1 MNDEEFDKLF
11 EESMNNML
19 GLSNSEII
27 NELANAAGSF
37 RTLDEI
43 TKYMDAVL
51 EKIYL
56 FSCAEAWST
65 LAENLP
71 VEVIFENFEGLLNKV
86 GSYKKSTEWSERHA
100 IEEFIEHLPEDV
112 KREKFED
119 LCEFIFD
126 KEYSVELSTQLYIM
140 YNLPIQLKKEENYSH
155 ILNLFEDAEIDSENT
170 RIVESYKRMVGTK
183 VINSLSEKYIAD
195 NFEEVSKKYFSI
207 NGLSNSDITEFVA
220 KAFRGE
226 SNGNDE
232 KLFEMVMAQIEDY
245 AAKANISKDIILSEI
260 PDLLSPSFVK
270 ENVQTLTETFSLRD
284 FKKLY
289 PKLFEISE
297 NEVIDNEQILKN
309 LNLVYD
315 FIKTNSQYTWQPK
328 EEFKNVIKSLPRIF
342 VEENFEKCSELF
354 DKDNVADLCL
364 KLFDIEENQEFDEE
378 KTKELLTFAKS
389 KIDENYN
396 YEIIFDKY
404 DADECWED
412 IINKLPEEFIKKN
425 SEYIVTVL
433 GNRIPNKSREYFL
446 QILPENIIKN
456 YEENL
461 NPQVTDKNLS
471 VYKRYIEY
479 VVSNPEMS
487 LVTSSIGTSIFNFMN
502 LYPNNTEPEFV
513 EIRELLEKE
522 KSKYELPDMNKY
534 SEYLPENYSEDLES
548 MADST
553 FDSFI
558 NDLGIIKL
566 FDGRIPEEY
575 CDYVIKQKL
584 TKDSLLNQNI
594 NKYLPILKRAFE
606 DKVQHMLA
614 KEEIEGYT
622 IEFFEKDG
630 NTLGYHNKATR
641 TIGFLEDNL
650 LELDESN
657 SHIINTAYHEVRH
670 AIQAKHYNTTDFT
683 NLDGSRYNM
692 IKEEIIRDDEN
703 NFYKRNYTRMYCEI
717 DARLA
722 GTRGQAEYLKYLGIS
737 EEQVIENVGS
747 TKRTLKEI
755 VEENQKEEQVNTD
768 FASNKVDRDG
778 RIVSISQKA
787 AELIRNKPDWLKKY
801 PVLGLEFDENGE
813 RKKTPEI
820 LSSAISCTSPSIY
833 DIYTKILGT
842 GVTVSLEDS
851 AETLEYISKL
861 LVTREEYDDNI
872 VDLVDLVIKNETFES
887 LRDADINDIECRRVL
902 SLLNT
907 ISTDNPNL
915 EISEYIKEMLD
926 TFSRDGKINIEM
938 KKDSRLSD
946 AAIET
951 ILRRDIKN
959 REDFERVLKDL
970 PKVIINKENKNF
982 SLGFGF
988 KGLFENYFKNDPTI
1002 DFNSLL
1008 EMALESVTEA
1018 NREYMLE
1025 YSWDAVPNELR
1036 MKHIQGYIDL
1046 CSKYRTIDLEYAYKK
1061 VLEIGKEE
1069 IEKNPD
1075 LAEELFGEYLPQEIF
1090 PIFKMPKDKKG
1101 LEEVIEELKNRNVDD
1116 DVIEHGINL
1125 IVKNEAKE
1133 GNLES
1138 IEMLYSQLDYL
1149 KEDYKKSSAISGFFI
1164 YTPKEFQ
1171 KEYLTQILR
1180 YTLLEKEHFDEN
1192 TVNDTINYT
1201 KNYVRDEIFEENPDI
1216 LLEIEEIQNQALEK
1230 AKSKPRENIFQETEV
1245 GTEKIS
1251 EPENKIKTIEEFGE
1265 RLQTLKKDNPE
1276 DWNFMWEVSS
1286 LFKKNFDKESELDY
1300 NLMLSMSLEL
1310 ISEGYNKDS
1319 LIEYYWNNMPEE
1331 MRLDNIKKYLE
1342 VASKYGTINLKFAA
1356 NALSKFSREE
1366 FEKNPNF
1373 AEETFGEYLKPE
1385 ELPFLTFPKN
1395 IAELDVAISE
1405 AESRGAKYYD
1415 IKQGIE
1421 ALVETQIKNGNLES
1435 EELLYRQL
1443 ELGQYQH
1450 NRKYV
1455 MSVFFIYA
1463 NSNLLREKGEAVL
1476 RHALVEKAYFDEENV
1491 TNIIDEARESAEKK
1505 HPDMLPIIDE
1515 IQREALEKVQQR
1527 NQTVE
1532 VEDFSVEQAVV
1543 EIPIEI
1549 VSVKDTEKE
1558 EMLALQE
1565 IRDNVPATEISAGK
1579 NMIKFFLGK
1588 AKDIKRKIGRF
1599 FGGGDDHDN
1608 R

>member
-11 EESMNNML
+11 EESIQNVFGFDND
-19 GLSNSEII
+19 SI
-27 NELANAAGSF
+27 NELANTAGSL
-37 RTLDEI
+37 RTLEEI
-43 TKYMDAVL
+43 TKYMDEVL
-51 EKIYL
+51 GKIAS
-56 FSCAEAWST
+56 FKISEAWVT
-65 LAENLP
+65 LIENLP
-71 VEVIFENFEGLLNKV
+71 IEVLSENLKGLLDKI
-86 GSYKKSTEWSERHA
+86 GPYKKSNEWEERHA
-100 IEEFIEHLPEDV
+100 IDRFIDCLPEEV
-112 KREKFED
+112 KTENYGE
-119 LCEFIFD
+119 LCEFLLD
-126 KEYSVELSTQLYIM
+126 KEYSIELGSKLYMI
-140 YNLPIQLKKEENYSH
+140 YNLPIKLKREEDYSH
-155 ILNLFEDAEIDSENT
+155 ILELLDSEECEPDKLST
-170 RIVESYKRMVGTK
+170 VEFYRKTIRK
-183 VINSLSEKYIAD
+183 NIIKSLSKEYIS
-195 NFEEVSKKYFSI
+195 NNYEEVSREFFLVQGMYTHEISEFIAKVFSEGP
-207 NGLSNSDITEFVA
+207 NE
-220 KAFRGE
+220 
-226 SNGNDE
+226 NDGKILE
-232 KLFEMVMAQIEDY
+232 ILKSQIEEY
-245 AAKANISKDIILSEI
+245 SQENQISKTQILSEI
-260 PDLLSPSFVK
+260 PELLSASFIK
-270 ENVQTLTETFSLRD
+270 ENIETLIETFSLKD
-284 FKKLY
+284 FQKIY

-309 LNLVYD
+309 LNLVSD
-315 FIKTNSQYTWQPK
+315 FIKTNSQYKWDATN
-328 EEFKNVIKSLPRIF
+328 EFKNVIECLPRTF
-342 VEENFEKCSELF
+342 VEENFEKCCEVF
-354 DKDNVADLCL
+354 NKDNVKDLCI
-364 KLFDIEENQEFDEE
+364 KLFEISEGQEFDEE
-378 KTKELLTFAKS
+378 KTKELLTFVKS
-389 KIDENYN
+389 TIDNNYDYENN
-396 YEIIFDKY
+396 FEKF
-404 DADECWED
+404 DADRCWED
-412 IINKLPEEFIKKN
+412 IIYKLPEEFIKKN
-425 SEYIVTVL
+425 SEYMVTL
-433 GNRIPNKSREYFL
+433 LDKRIPNKSREYFL
-446 QILPENIIKN
+446 QILPENIIRN

-502 LYPNNTEPEFV
+502 LHPNNTEPEFV

-522 KSKYELPDMNKY
+522 KSKYERPDMNKY
-534 SEYLPENYSEDLES
+534 AEYLPENYSEDLES
-548 MADST
+548 MEDSI

-614 KEEIEGYT
+614 KEGIEGYT

-630 NTLGYHNKATR
+630 DTLGYHNKATR

-820 LSSAISCTSPSIY
+820 LSSAISCANPSIY

-861 LVTREEYDDNI
+861 LVTREGYDDNI

-938 KKDSRLSD
+938 KKDCRLSD

-951 ILRRDIKN
+951 ILQRDIKN

-970 PKVIINKENKNF
+970 QKVIINKENKNF
-982 SLGFGF
+982 NLGFGF

-1002 DFNSLL
+1002 DFNFLL

-1036 MKHIQGYIDL
+1036 MKHIQGYIAL
-1046 CSKYRTIDLEYAYKK
+1046 SSKYKTIDLEYAYKM
-1061 VLEIGKEE
+1061 LSEISKEE
-1069 IEKNPD
+1069 IEKNPN
-1075 LAEELFGEYLPQEIF
+1075 LAEELFGEYLPQEML
-1090 PIFKMPKDKKG
+1090 PIFKMPKDKKE
-1101 LEEVIEELKNRNVDD
+1101 LEEVIEELKNKNVDYN
-1116 DVIEHGINL
+1116 VIECGINL

-1133 GNLES
+1133 GKLES

-1149 KEDYKKSSAISGFFI
+1149 KEDYEKSSAISGFFI

-1171 KEYLTQILR
+1171 KEHLTQILR

-1192 TVNDTINYT
+1192 TVNNTINYT
-1201 KNYVRDEIFEENPDI
+1201 KNYVSNEIFEENPDI
-1216 LLEIEEIQNQALEK
+1216 LLEIEEIQNQALER
-1230 AKSKPRENIFQETEV
+1230 AKSKPSEEISQESEV

-1276 DWNFMWEVSS
+1276 DWNFMWKVSS

-1310 ISEGYNKDS
+1310 ISEGYNKES
-1319 LIEYYWNNMPEE
+1319 LIEYYWDNMPEE
-1331 MRLDNIKKYLE
+1331 MRLDNIKKYIE
-1342 VASKYGTINLKFAA
+1342 VASKYGTINLKFAT

-1395 IAELDVAISE
+1395 ITELDAAISE

-1515 IQREALEKVQQR
+1515 IQKEALEKVQQM
-1527 NQTVE
+1527 NQAVE
-1532 VEDFSVEQAVV
+1532 VEDISVEPAVE

-1549 VSVKDTEKE
+1549 VRVKDTEKE

-1579 NMIKFFLGK
+1579 NMIKFFLSK
-1588 AKDIKRKIGRF
+1588 AKEIKGKIGRF